1 MDFLWF
7 SCQFC
12 DFTHKNE
19 STIFSLTC
27 LCIVC
32 KKFSALWTSEA
43 MQWLKGGNR
52 LVKQQFVKRHFLLL
66 TFIQKEISQWK
77 TWQSNHVLIKGTF
90 LLSLILLLHWL
101 LLTFKLSIL
110 YCSSTNTYSSQQS
123 DCGNVNYILTGLG
136 STFSRYILQ
145 SASPARQS
153 TKKFRP
159 QAECWIQSLYNE

>member
-1 MDFLWF
+1 MEATTLAAQSWSKLKIFTKSLFNYLRF

-12 DFTHKNE
+12 EITHKNE

-27 LCIVC
+27 LCIFG
-32 KKFSALWTSEA
+32 KKFSVLWTSEA

-90 LLSLILLLHWL
+90 LLSLILLHWL
-101 LLTFKLSIL
+101 LLTIKLSIL
-110 YCSSTNTYSSQQS
+110 YWSSTT
-123 DCGNVNYILTGLG
+123 I
-136 STFSRYILQ
+136 
-145 SASPARQS
+145 
-153 TKKFRP
+153 
-159 QAECWIQSLYNE
+159 W

>member
-1 MDFLWF
+1 MEATTLAAQSWAKLKIVTKYFRF
-7 SCQFC
+7 SMIFMSICE
-12 DFTHKNE
+12 FTHKNE

-32 KKFSALWTSEA
+32 KKFSVLWTSEA

-66 TFIQKEISQWK
+66 TYIQKEISQWK

-90 LLSLILLLHWL
+90 LLSLILLHWL

-110 YCSSTNTYSSQQS
+110 YCSSTT
-123 DCGNVNYILTGLG
+123 I
-136 STFSRYILQ
+136 
-145 SASPARQS
+145 
-153 TKKFRP
+153 
-159 QAECWIQSLYNE
+159 W